1 MKITALIQR
10 WGLLR
15 IFALSGFVSIIG
27 ISIVS
32 GSIYFSF
39 LQQNLLARE
48 MAVSSE
54 FIQSVSL
61 INNPEEYFEGS
72 TNIEDKS
79 AVEEFFNHVIGI
91 PDVFRATVFDADFR
105 IIWSNDDNI
114 IGKRFSDND
123 ELKIAY
129 SGESIFSWGVTD
141 EHAKQEHVFL
151 PADVEQFVESYI
163 PVWDKKHE
171 RVIGVV
177 ELYKSPR
184 ALFETLNR
192 GELLVASVSLLG
204 GLILYLLLFWVVRT
218 AHQLIETQRTRIKQA
233 SSRGVELNEQYLRR
247 IGSELHDGPLQSIG
261 FALLKL
267 DSIFQSE
274 SDSARSDKADFAVI
288 DKIQHAL
295 NDALRELR
303 SLSAGLT
310 IPELRELSAKEA
322 IAKLI
327 KRHESR
333 TSTSVSHDLHNLPET
348 LSTPTKICLYRLV
361 QEGLNNA
368 YRHGAGIDQRI
379 DVSVRGSLLFLTIS
393 DGGPGMDVNDV
404 SKINDADHLGLR
416 GMRERVESL
425 GGDFQI
431 TRTDK
436 SGGVKLIATLP
447 IDD

>member
-32 GSIYFSF
+32 GYIYFSF

-61 INNPEEYFEGS
+61 ISNPQAYFEGG
-72 TNIEDKS
+72 TNIEDKRT
-79 AVEEFFNHVIGI
+79 VEAFFDHVIGI
-91 PDVFRATVFDADFR
+91 PDVFRATVFDADFQ
-105 IIWSNDDNI
+105 IIWSNDDKI

-129 SGESIFSWGVTD
+129 SGKSIFSWGVTD
-141 EHAKQEHVFL
+141 EYVKQEHAFL
-151 PADVEQFVESYI
+151 PDDVERFVESYI
-163 PVWDKKHE
+163 PVWDEKHE

-184 ALFETLNR
+184 ALFEALNR
-192 GELLVASVSLLG
+192 GELLVATVSLLG

-218 AHQLIETQRTRIKQA
+218 AHQLIETQRARIKQA

-267 DSIFQSE
+267 DSIYQSGN
-274 SDSARSDKADFAVI
+274 DSARSDKADFVVI

-295 NDALRELR
+295 NDALQELR

-310 IPELRELSAKEA
+310 IPELQELSAREA
-322 IAKLI
+322 IAKVI
-327 KRHESR
+327 ERHESR
-333 TSTSVSHDLHNLPET
+333 TSTLVSHELHNLPEN
-348 LSTPTKICLYRLV
+348 LSTPNKICLYRLV

-368 YRHGAGIDQRI
+368 CRHGAGIDQRV
-379 DVSVRGSLLFLTIS
+379 DVSVQGSLLFLTIS

-431 TRTDK
+431 THTDK
-436 SGGVKLIATLP
+436 SGGVKLIATLT

>member
-61 INNPEEYFEGS
+61 INNPEAYFEGS
-72 TNIEDKS
+72 TSIEDKS

-91 PDVFRATVFDADFR
+91 PDVFRATVFDADFQ
-105 IIWSNDDNI
+105 IIWSNDDKI

-151 PADVEQFVESYI
+151 PDDVEQFVESYI
-163 PVWDKKHE
+163 PVWDEKHE

-184 ALFETLNR
+184 ALFKALNR
-192 GELLVASVSLLG
+192 GELLVATVSLLG

-267 DSIFQSE
+267 DSIFQSGN
-274 SDSARSDKADFAVI
+274 DSARSDKADFVVI

-295 NDALRELR
+295 NDALQELR

-310 IPELRELSAKEA
+310 IPELQELSSREA
-322 IAKLI
+322 IAKVI
-327 KRHESR
+327 ERHESR
-333 TSTSVSHDLHNLPET
+333 TSTSVNHELHNLPRN

-368 YRHGAGIDQRI
+368 YRHGAGIDQRV
-379 DVSVRGSLLFLTIS
+379 DVSVQGSLLFLTVS

-404 SKINDADHLGLR
+404 NKINDADHLGLR

-431 TRTDK
+431 TRTSK
-436 SGGVKLIATLP
+436 SGGVKLIATLT

>member
-1 MKITALIQR
+1 MKITTLIQR

-39 LQQNLLARE
+39 LQQNMLARE

-79 AVEEFFNHVIGI
+79 AVEAFFNHVIGI

-105 IIWSNDDNI
+105 IIWSNDENL

-123 ELKIAY
+123 ELQIAY

-151 PADVEQFVESYI
+151 PADVKQFVESYI
-163 PVWDKKHE
+163 PVWDGKHE

-192 GELLVASVSLLG
+192 GELLIASVSLLG

-247 IGSELHDGPLQSIG
+247 IGSELHDGPVQSIG

-267 DSIFQSE
+267 DSIFQSG
-274 SDSARSDKADFAVI
+274 SDSARSDKADVVVI

-295 NDALRELR
+295 NDALQELR

-310 IPELRELSAKEA
+310 IPDLRELTAREA
-322 IAKLI
+322 ITRLV

-333 TSTSVSHDLHNLPET
+333 TSTSVSYDLHNLPEI

-379 DVSVRGSLLFLTIS
+379 DVSVQGSLLFLTIS
-393 DGGPGMDVNDV
+393 DGGPGMDVDDV

-425 GGDFQI
+425 GGDFEI

-436 SGGVKLIATLP
+436 SRGVKLIATLT

>member
-1 MKITALIQR
+1 MKITALIRR

-15 IFALSGFVSIIG
+15 IFALSGFFSIIG

-61 INNPEEYFEGS
+61 INNPEAYFKGS

-79 AVEEFFNHVIGI
+79 AVEEFFSHVIGI

-163 PVWDKKHE
+163 PVWDENHE

-247 IGSELHDGPLQSIG
+247 IGSELHDGPVQSIG

-267 DSIFQSE
+267 DSIFESG
-274 SDSARSDKADFAVI
+274 SDSARPHKADVVVV

-295 NDALRELR
+295 NDALQELR

-310 IPELRELSAKEA
+310 IPELQELSAREA

-333 TSTSVSHDLHNLPET
+333 TSTSVSHNLHNLPEV

-379 DVSVRGSLLFLTIS
+379 DVSVQGSLLFLTVS
-393 DGGPGMDVNDV
+393 DGGPGMDVGDA

-425 GGDFQI
+425 GGDFEI
-431 TRTDK
+431 TRSDK
-436 SGGVKLIATLP
+436 SGGVKLITTLT

>member
-1 MKITALIQR
+1 VKITALIQR

-61 INNPEEYFEGS
+61 INNPEAYFEGS

-79 AVEEFFNHVIGI
+79 AVEEFFSHVIGI
-91 PDVFRATVFDADFR
+91 PDVFRATVFDADFQ
-105 IIWSNDDNI
+105 IIWSNDAKI

-151 PADVEQFVESYI
+151 PDDVEQFVESYI
-163 PVWDKKHE
+163 PVWDEKHE

-247 IGSELHDGPLQSIG
+247 IGSELHDGPVQSIG

-274 SDSARSDKADFAVI
+274 SDSARSHKTDVVVI
-288 DKIQHAL
+288 DKIQQAL
-295 NDALRELR
+295 NDALQELR

-310 IPELRELSAKEA
+310 IPELQELSAREA
-322 IAKLI
+322 ITKLI

-333 TSTSVSHDLHNLPET
+333 TSTSVSHELNNLPEN

-368 YRHGAGIDQRI
+368 YRHGAGIDQRV
-379 DVSVRGSLLFLTIS
+379 DVSVQGSLLFLTIS
-393 DGGPGMDVNDV
+393 DGGPGMDVNDL

-436 SGGVKLIATLP
+436 SGGVKLIATLT

>member
-32 GSIYFSF
+32 GYIYFSF

-61 INNPEEYFEGS
+61 INNPEAYFKGS
-72 TNIEDKS
+72 TNIEDKN
-79 AVEEFFNHVIGI
+79 AIEEFFSHIIGI
-91 PDVFRATVFDADFR
+91 PDVFRATVFDADFQ

-129 SGESIFSWGVTD
+129 SGESTFSWGVTD

-151 PADVEQFVESYI
+151 PDDVEQFVESYI
-163 PVWDKKHE
+163 PVWDEKHE

-184 ALFETLNR
+184 ALFEALNR
-192 GELLVASVSLLG
+192 GEFLVASVSLLG

-267 DSIFQSE
+267 DSIFQSG
-274 SDSARSDKADFAVI
+274 SDSGRSDKAVI
-288 DKIQHAL
+288 DKIQQAL
-295 NDALRELR
+295 NGALQELR

-310 IPELRELSAKEA
+310 IPELRELSAREA
-322 IAKLI
+322 ISRLI

-333 TSTSVSHDLHNLPET
+333 TSTSVSHDLHNLPEI

-368 YRHGAGIDQRI
+368 YRHAAGIDQQI
-379 DVSVRGSLLFLTIS
+379 DVSVQGSLLFLTIS
-393 DGGPGMDVNDV
+393 DGGPGMDVDDV
-404 SKINDADHLGLR
+404 GKINDAEHLGLR

-425 GGDFQI
+425 GGDFEI

-436 SGGVKLIATLP
+436 SGGVKLIATLT

>member
-15 IFALSGFVSIIG
+15 IFALSGFVSILG

-48 MAVSSE
+48 MVVSSE

-61 INNPEEYFEGS
+61 INNPEAYFEGS
-72 TNIEDKS
+72 TSIEDKR
-79 AVEEFFNHVIGI
+79 AVEDFLNHVVGI
-91 PDVFRATVFDADFR
+91 PDVFRATVFDDDFR
-105 IIWSNDDNI
+105 IIWSNDSKI

-151 PADVEQFVESYI
+151 PDDVEQFVESYI
-163 PVWDKKHE
+163 PVWDDKHE

-184 ALFETLNR
+184 ALFEALDR
-192 GELLVASVSLLG
+192 GKLLVASVSLLG

-267 DSIFQSE
+267 DSIYQPGN
-274 SDSARSDKADFAVI
+274 DSAQSDKTDLAVI
-288 DKIQHAL
+288 DDIQRAL
-295 NDALRELR
+295 DDAVQELR

-310 IPELRELSAKEA
+310 IPELQQLSAREA
-322 IAKLI
+322 IARLI
-327 KRHESR
+327 ERHESR
-333 TSTSVSHDLHNLPET
+333 TSTSVSHDLHNLPDG

-368 YRHGAGIDQRI
+368 YRHGGGIDQRVE
-379 DVSVRGSLLFLTIS
+379 VSVQGSLLFLEIS

-425 GGDFQI
+425 GGDFKI
-431 TRTDK
+431 TRAGK
-436 SGGVKLIATLP
+436 SGGVKLVATLT

>member
-15 IFALSGFVSIIG
+15 IFALSGFISIIG

-61 INNPEEYFEGS
+61 INNPEAYFEGS
-72 TNIEDKS
+72 TNIEDKN
-79 AVEEFFNHVIGI
+79 AVEEFFNHVVGI
-91 PDVFRATVFDADFR
+91 PDVFRATIFDADFR
-105 IIWSNDDNI
+105 IIWSNDVQI
-114 IGKRFSDND
+114 IGKRFRDND

-129 SGESIFSWGVTD
+129 GGESVFSWGVTD

-151 PADVEQFVESYI
+151 PDDVEQFVESYI
-163 PVWDKKHE
+163 PVWDEKHE

-184 ALFETLNR
+184 ALFEALNR
-192 GELLVASVSLLG
+192 GELLVATVSLLG

-218 AHQLIETQRTRIKQA
+218 AHQLIESQRTRIKQA

-267 DSIFQSE
+267 DSIFKSGG
-274 SDSARSDKADFAVI
+274 DSGQSDKVDFVVI
-288 DKIQHAL
+288 DKIQRAL
-295 NDALRELR
+295 NDAVEELR

-310 IPELRELSAKEA
+310 IPELQELSAREA
-322 IAKLI
+322 IARLI
-327 KRHESR
+327 ERHESR
-333 TSTSVSHDLHNLPET
+333 TSTTVSHELHDLPEN
-348 LSTPTKICLYRLV
+348 LSTPSKICLYRIV

-368 YRHGAGIDQRI
+368 YRHGAGIDQRV
-379 DVSVRGSLLFLTIS
+379 DVLVQGSLLFLTIS
-393 DGGPGMDVNDV
+393 DGGPGMDIDDV
-404 SKINDADHLGLR
+404 SKINDADHMGLR

-431 TRTDK
+431 TRTGK
-436 SGGVKLIATLP
+436 SGGFKLIATLT

>member
-1 MKITALIQR
+1 
-10 WGLLR
+10 
-15 IFALSGFVSIIG
+15 
-27 ISIVS
+27 
-32 GSIYFSF
+32 
-39 LQQNLLARE
+39 

-61 INNPEEYFEGS
+61 INNPEAYFKGS

-79 AVEEFFNHVIGI
+79 AVEEFFSHVIGI

-163 PVWDKKHE
+163 PVWDENHE

-247 IGSELHDGPLQSIG
+247 IGSELHDGPVQSIG

-267 DSIFQSE
+267 DSIFESG
-274 SDSARSDKADFAVI
+274 SDSARSDKADVVVV

-295 NDALRELR
+295 NDALQELR

-310 IPELRELSAKEA
+310 IPELQELSAREA

-333 TSTSVSHDLHNLPET
+333 TSTSVSHNLHNLPEV

-379 DVSVRGSLLFLTIS
+379 DVSVQGSLLFLTVS
-393 DGGPGMDVNDV
+393 DGGPGMDVGDA

-425 GGDFQI
+425 GGDFEI
-431 TRTDK
+431 TRSDK
-436 SGGVKLIATLP
+436 SGGVKLITTLT

>member
-1 MKITALIQR
+1 VKITALIQR

-39 LQQNLLARE
+39 LQQNMLARE

-54 FIQSVSL
+54 FNQSVSL
-61 INNPEEYFEGS
+61 INNPEEYFEGG

-105 IIWSNDDNI
+105 IIWSNDENI

-151 PADVEQFVESYI
+151 PADVKQFVESYI
-163 PVWDKKHE
+163 PVWDEKHE

-184 ALFETLNR
+184 ALFETLDR

-247 IGSELHDGPLQSIG
+247 IGSELHDGPVQSIG

-267 DSIFQSE
+267 DSIFQSG
-274 SDSARSDKADFAVI
+274 SDSAQSDKADVIVI
-288 DKIQHAL
+288 DKIQRAL
-295 NDALRELR
+295 NDALQELR

-310 IPELRELSAKEA
+310 IPELQELSAREA
-322 IAKLI
+322 ITRVI

-333 TSTSVSHDLHNLPET
+333 TSTTVSHDLHNLPEI

-379 DVSVRGSLLFLTIS
+379 DVSVQGSLLFLTIS
-393 DGGPGMDVNDV
+393 DGGPGMDVDDV

-436 SGGVKLIATLP
+436 FGGVKLIATLT

>member
-1 MKITALIQR
+1 VKITALIQR

-39 LQQNLLARE
+39 LQRNLLARE
-48 MAVSSE
+48 MEVSSE

-61 INNPEEYFEGS
+61 INNPEAYFEGS
-72 TNIEDKS
+72 TNIEDKI
-79 AVEEFFNHVIGI
+79 AIEEFFNHVSGI
-91 PDVFRATVFDADFR
+91 PDVFRATVFDADFQ

-151 PADVEQFVESYI
+151 PGDVEQFVESYI
-163 PVWDKKHE
+163 PVWDEKHE

-184 ALFETLNR
+184 ALFAALNR
-192 GELLVASVSLLG
+192 GELLVATVSLLG

-267 DSIFQSE
+267 DTVFQSG
-274 SDSARSDKADFAVI
+274 SDSAQSDKADLVII
-288 DKIQHAL
+288 DKIQNAL
-295 NDALRELR
+295 NDAVQELR

-310 IPELRELSAKEA
+310 IPELQELSARES
-322 IAKLI
+322 IARVI
-327 KRHESR
+327 ARHESR
-333 TSTSVSHDLHNLPET
+333 TSTSVSHELLNLPEN

-368 YRHGAGIDQRI
+368 YRHGAGIDQRV
-379 DVSVRGSLLFLTIS
+379 DVSVQGSLLFLTIS

-431 TRTDK
+431 THTDK
-436 SGGVKLIATLP
+436 SGGVKLIATLT

>member
-1 MKITALIQR
+1 VKITTLIQR

-32 GSIYFSF
+32 GYIYFSF

-61 INNPEEYFEGS
+61 INNPEAYFKGS
-72 TNIEDKS
+72 TNIEDKN
-79 AVEEFFNHVIGI
+79 AIEEFFGHIIGI
-91 PDVFRATVFDADFR
+91 PDVFRATVFDADFK

-129 SGESIFSWGVTD
+129 SGESTFSWGVTD

-151 PADVEQFVESYI
+151 PDDVEQFVESYI
-163 PVWDKKHE
+163 PVWDEKHE

-184 ALFETLNR
+184 ALFEALSR
-192 GELLVASVSLLG
+192 GEFLVASVSLLG

-267 DSIFQSE
+267 DSIFQSG
-274 SDSARSDKADFAVI
+274 SDSGRADKAVI
-288 DKIQHAL
+288 DKIQQAL
-295 NDALRELR
+295 NGALQELR

-310 IPELRELSAKEA
+310 IPELRELSAREA
-322 IAKLI
+322 ISRLI

-333 TSTSVSHDLHNLPET
+333 TSTSVSHDLHNLPEI

-368 YRHGAGIDQRI
+368 YRHAAGIDQRV
-379 DVSVRGSLLFLTIS
+379 DVSVQGSLLFLTIS
-393 DGGPGMDVNDV
+393 DGGPGMDLNDV
-404 SKINDADHLGLR
+404 SKINDAEHLGLR

-425 GGDFQI
+425 GGDFEI
-431 TRTDK
+431 TRTGK
-436 SGGVKLIATLP
+436 SGGVKLIATLT

>member
-1 MKITALIQR
+1 M
-10 WGLLR
+10 
-15 IFALSGFVSIIG
+15 
-27 ISIVS
+27 
-32 GSIYFSF
+32 
-39 LQQNLLARE
+39 LARE

-61 INNPEEYFEGS
+61 INNPEEYFEGG

-105 IIWSNDDNI
+105 IIWSNDENI

-151 PADVEQFVESYI
+151 PADVKQFVESYI
-163 PVWDKKHE
+163 PVWDEKHE

-184 ALFETLNR
+184 ALFETLDR

-247 IGSELHDGPLQSIG
+247 IGSELHDGPVQSIG

-267 DSIFQSE
+267 DSIFQSG
-274 SDSARSDKADFAVI
+274 SDSAQSDKADVIVI
-288 DKIQHAL
+288 DKIQRAL
-295 NDALRELR
+295 NDALQELR

-310 IPELRELSAKEA
+310 IPELQELSAREA
-322 IAKLI
+322 ITRVI

-333 TSTSVSHDLHNLPET
+333 TSTTVSHDLHNLPEI

-379 DVSVRGSLLFLTIS
+379 DVSVQGSLLFLTIS
-393 DGGPGMDVNDV
+393 DGGPGMDVDDV

-436 SGGVKLIATLP
+436 FGGVKLIATLT

>member
-39 LQQNLLARE
+39 LQQNMLARE

-91 PDVFRATVFDADFR
+91 PDVFRATVFNADFQ
-105 IIWSNDDNI
+105 IIWSNDKNI

-151 PADVEQFVESYI
+151 PDDVEQFVESYI
-163 PVWDKKHE
+163 PVWDEKRE

-247 IGSELHDGPLQSIG
+247 IGSELHDGPVQSIG

-274 SDSARSDKADFAVI
+274 SDSARSDKADVVVI

-295 NDALRELR
+295 NDALQELR

-310 IPELRELSAKEA
+310 IPELRELSAREA
-322 IAKLI
+322 ITRLI

-333 TSTSVSHDLHNLPET
+333 TSTSVSQNLHNLPGI

-368 YRHGAGIDQRI
+368 YRHGAGTDQRV
-379 DVSVRGSLLFLTIS
+379 DVSVQGSLLFLTIS
-393 DGGPGMDVNDV
+393 DGGPGMDVDDV

-436 SGGVKLIATLP
+436 SGGVKLIATLT

>member
-1 MKITALIQR
+1 
-10 WGLLR
+10 
-15 IFALSGFVSIIG
+15 
-27 ISIVS
+27 
-32 GSIYFSF
+32 
-39 LQQNLLARE
+39 
-48 MAVSSE
+48 
-54 FIQSVSL
+54 
-61 INNPEEYFEGS
+61 
-72 TNIEDKS
+72 
-79 AVEEFFNHVIGI
+79 
-91 PDVFRATVFDADFR
+91 
-105 IIWSNDDNI
+105 
-114 IGKRFSDND
+114 
-123 ELKIAY
+123 
-129 SGESIFSWGVTD
+129 VTD

-151 PADVEQFVESYI
+151 PDDVEQFVESYI
-163 PVWDKKHE
+163 PVWDEKHE

-184 ALFETLNR
+184 ALFEALNR
-192 GELLVASVSLLG
+192 GELLVATVSLLG

-267 DSIFQSE
+267 DAIFQSGG
-274 SDSARSDKADFAVI
+274 DSEQSDKADFVVI

-295 NDALRELR
+295 NDAVQELR

-310 IPELRELSAKEA
+310 IPELQELSAREA
-322 IAKLI
+322 IARVI
-327 KRHESR
+327 ERHESR
-333 TSTSVSHDLHNLPET
+333 TSTSVSHELQNLPES

-368 YRHGAGIDQRI
+368 YRHGAGIDQRVE
-379 DVSVRGSLLFLTIS
+379 VSVQDSLLFLTIS
-393 DGGPGMDVNDV
+393 DAGPGMDVNDV

-431 TRTDK
+431 TRTGK
-436 SGGVKLIATLP
+436 SGGVKLIATLT

>member
-1 MKITALIQR
+1 VKITALIQR

-61 INNPEEYFEGS
+61 INNPEAYFEGS
-72 TNIEDKS
+72 TSIEDKS
-79 AVEEFFNHVIGI
+79 AVEEFFNHIIGI
-91 PDVFRATVFDADFR
+91 PDVFRATVFDADFQ
-105 IIWSNDDNI
+105 IIWSNDDKI

-151 PADVEQFVESYI
+151 PDDVEQFVESYI
-163 PVWDKKHE
+163 PVWDEKHE

-184 ALFETLNR
+184 ALFEALNR
-192 GELLVASVSLLG
+192 GELLVATVSLLG

-267 DSIFQSE
+267 DSIFQSG
-274 SDSARSDKADFAVI
+274 SDSARSDKADFVVI

-295 NDALRELR
+295 NDALQELR

-310 IPELRELSAKEA
+310 IPELQELSAREA
-322 IAKLI
+322 IAKVI

-333 TSTSVSHDLHNLPET
+333 TLTSVSHELHNLPEN

-368 YRHGAGIDQRI
+368 YRHGAGIDQRV
-379 DVSVRGSLLFLTIS
+379 DVSVQGSLLFLTIS
-393 DGGPGMDVNDV
+393 DDGPGMDIDDA

-431 TRTDK
+431 TRTSK
-436 SGGVKLIATLP
+436 SGGVKLIATLT